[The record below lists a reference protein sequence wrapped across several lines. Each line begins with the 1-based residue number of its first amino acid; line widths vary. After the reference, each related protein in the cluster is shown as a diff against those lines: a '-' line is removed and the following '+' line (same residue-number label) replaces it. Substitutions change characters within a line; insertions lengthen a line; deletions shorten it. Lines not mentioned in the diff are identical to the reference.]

1 MFSTSLA
8 SCWKMRS
15 AETSLCVS
23 GAACVAA
30 GAGVAGAAEAGEAV
44 DAGVAAAGTGAV
56 SAVGVAVVAEAGAAG
71 VAGAAGSDCAT
82 AVIPKPSTAIKKQ
95 KLKKERMLPPSP

>member
-8 SCWKMRS
+8 SCLKMRS

-30 GAGVAGAAEAGEAV
+30 GAGVAGVAV
-44 DAGVAAAGTGAV
+44 SAAGTGAV
-56 SAVGVAVVAEAGAAG
+56 SVVGAAVVAEAGAAGVAAAGAAG

-82 AVIPKPSTAIKKQ
+82 AVIPKPSVTIKKQ